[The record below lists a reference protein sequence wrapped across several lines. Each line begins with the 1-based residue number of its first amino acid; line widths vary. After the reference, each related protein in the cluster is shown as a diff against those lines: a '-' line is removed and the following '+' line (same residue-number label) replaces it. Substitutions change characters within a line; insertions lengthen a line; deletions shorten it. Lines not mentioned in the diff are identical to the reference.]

1 MAITERWLCGGLG
14 FFLWA
19 SEYGDL
25 RCRNTLPLTGVVGR
39 LRRFLGF
46 IDGERYGSFSFF
58 KNLIDCH
65 ITLVQAR
72 GSIEFTSLS

>member
-1 MAITERWLCGGLG
+1 MGVYRAVAFWLG
-14 FFLWA
+14 FLSWA
-19 SEYGDL
+19 SFSGV